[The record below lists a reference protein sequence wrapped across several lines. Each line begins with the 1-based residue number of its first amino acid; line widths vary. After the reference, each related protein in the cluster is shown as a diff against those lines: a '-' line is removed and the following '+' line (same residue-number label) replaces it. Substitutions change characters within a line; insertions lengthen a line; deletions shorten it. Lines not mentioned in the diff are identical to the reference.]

1 MGWAEVRA
9 DRIICH
15 RGNLNTCPICGC
27 NLHPDY
33 AERICATCVA
43 DAEANPAFKAWT
55 ERQLAA
61 PLSGSLG
68 SGEET

>member
-27 NLHPDY
+27 NIPPDDPGPM
-33 AERICATCVA
+33 CVTCVA
-43 DAEANPAFKAWT
+43 DSVANPAFKAWADSQISKGLQAM
-55 ERQLAA
+55 RR
-61 PLSGSLG
+61 
-68 SGEET
+68 